1 MNIVK
6 AVFGVLLALGGLLA
20 ALVAYAGAG
29 GFEGFSNFHRD
40 RLLRGDALTASI
52 ISFGL
57 FFVALV
63 ALGTIKRKPLAPLP
77 SASVGMVGGPGGSF
91 GPGARVLVQWS
102 DGNRYPG
109 VVAEASAGQCFVA
122 MASGQRLWVP
132 ATNVFPG

>member
-6 AVFGVLLALGGLLA
+6 AVFGVLLALGGLFA
-20 ALVAYAGAG
+20 AAVAYSAAG
-29 GFEGFSNFHRD
+29 GYEGFSNFHRD
-40 RLLRGDALTASI
+40 RLLRGDGLTASI

-63 ALGTIKRKPLAPLP
+63 ALGTIKRKPLAPLAAAP
-77 SASVGMVGGPGGSF
+77 TGIGGGSGVPF
-91 GPGARVLVQWS
+91 GPGAAVLVQWS

-109 VVAEASAGQCFVA
+109 VVAQASPGQCFVV

-132 ATNVFPG
+132 LANVFPG